1 VIAKKHIKARY
12 IFMNQEREK
21 EKDKEARESLEN
33 RADIIKDIDNKIKE
47 LSKEKTP
54 INKLIIESLSKERE
68 ALKKDLEKSAND
80 LSIQELNQRKAV
92 LRAELEALQKNKKVD
107 LAKFKQLKSG
117 IDKINSLL
125 RLKRKDIKYFTASQ
139 LSKLLRIAD
148 QEKGKP
154 YGLMV
159 LLAYEGACRP
169 GELLKIKINDLN
181 LIENTLFIQRLKG
194 SNDTLIYLSKKLN
207 TKLKKH
213 LKLIEGKDQVFL
225 FETKGKPYDL
235 QNFRKIFQRLCL
247 KANISNDI
255 GKIHNLRHTRAIES
269 VKKGANL
276 REIQY
281 ILGHKELKNV
291 MIYLTYTPNNLEIEQ
306 LFNKIND

>member
-1 VIAKKHIKARY
+1 
-12 IFMNQEREK
+12 MSQEIEK
-21 EKDKEARESLEN
+21 DQDKEARETKESKT
-33 RADIIKDIDNKIKE
+33 DIIKDIDNKIKE
-47 LSKEKTP
+47 LSQEKTHL
-54 INKLIIESLSKERE
+54 NKIIIESLSKERE
-68 ALKKDLEKSAND
+68 TIKKELEKANND

-92 LRAELEALQKNKKVD
+92 LKADLEEMQKTKKVNITEYNR
-107 LAKFKQLKSG
+107 LK
-117 IDKINSLL
+117 IEIAKINRIL
-125 RLKRKDIKYFTASQ
+125 RLKRKDIKYFAPNQ
-139 LSKLLRIAD
+139 LLKLLRIAD
-148 QEKGKP
+148 QEKEKP
-154 YGLMV
+154 YGLMI

-169 GELLKIKINDLN
+169 SELLNIKINDLN

-207 TKLKKH
+207 TKLKRY

-235 QNFRKIFQRLCL
+235 QNFRKIFQRLCI
-247 KANISNDI
+247 KANIPNDI
-255 GKIHNLRHTRAIES
+255 GKIHNLRHTRAVES

-281 ILGHKELKNV
+281 ILGHKDLKNV
-291 MIYLTYTPNNLEIEQ
+291 MIYLCYTPNNLEIEQ

>member
-1 VIAKKHIKARY
+1 
-12 IFMNQEREK
+12 MSQEIEK
-21 EKDKEARESLEN
+21 DQDKEARETKESKT
-33 RADIIKDIDNKIKE
+33 DIIKDIDNKIKE

-54 INKLIIESLSKERE
+54 LNKIIIESLSKERE
-68 ALKKDLEKSAND
+68 TIKKELEKANND

-92 LRAELEALQKNKKVD
+92 LKADLEEMQKTKKVNITEYNR
-107 LAKFKQLKSG
+107 LK
-117 IDKINSLL
+117 IEIAKINRIL
-125 RLKRKDIKYFTASQ
+125 RLKRKDIKYFAPNQ

-154 YGLMV
+154 YGLMI

-169 GELLKIKINDLN
+169 SELLNIKINDLN
-181 LIENTLFIQRLKG
+181 IIENTVFIQRLKG
-194 SNDTLIYLSKKLN
+194 SNDTLIYLSKKLLN
-207 TKLKKH
+207 SLKKH
-213 LKLIEGKDQVFL
+213 IKIIEGQGQVYL

-235 QNFRKIFQRLCL
+235 QNFRKIFQRLCI
-247 KANISNDI
+247 KANIPNDI

-291 MIYLTYTPNNLEIEQ
+291 MIYLTYTPNDLEIEQ
-306 LFNKIND
+306 LFNKVNG

>member
-1 VIAKKHIKARY
+1 
-12 IFMNQEREK
+12 MSQEIEK
-21 EKDKEARESLEN
+21 EQDKEARETKESKT
-33 RADIIKDIDNKIKE
+33 DIIKDIDNKIKE
-47 LSKEKTP
+47 LSQEKTP
-54 INKLIIESLSKERE
+54 LNKIIIESLSKERE
-68 ALKKDLEKSAND
+68 TIKKELEKANND

-92 LRAELEALQKNKKVD
+92 LKADLEEMQKTKKVNITEYNR
-107 LAKFKQLKSG
+107 LK
-117 IDKINSLL
+117 IEIAKINRIL
-125 RLKRKDIKYFTASQ
+125 RLKRKDIKYFATDQ

-154 YGLMV
+154 YGLMI

-169 GELLKIKINDLN
+169 SELLNIKISDLN
-181 LIENTLFIQRLKG
+181 IIENTVFIQRLKG
-194 SNDTLIYLSKKLN
+194 SNDTLIYLSKKLLN
-207 TKLKKH
+207 SLKKH
-213 LKLIEGKDQVFL
+213 IKIIEGQGQVYL

-235 QNFRKIFQRLCL
+235 QNFRKIFQRLCI
-247 KANISNDI
+247 KANIPNDI

-281 ILGHKELKNV
+281 ILGHKDLKNV
-291 MIYLTYTPNNLEIEQ
+291 MIYLSYTPNNLEIEQ

>member
-1 VIAKKHIKARY
+1 
-12 IFMNQEREK
+12 MSQEI
-21 EKDKEARESLEN
+21 EKDKDQEARETLEN
-33 RADIIKDIDNKIKE
+33 KADIIRDIDNKIKE

-54 INKLIIESLSKERE
+54 LNKIIIESLSKERE
-68 ALKKDLEKSAND
+68 TIKKELEKANND

-92 LRAELEALQKNKKVD
+92 LKADLEEMQKTKKVNITEYNR
-107 LAKFKQLKSG
+107 LK
-117 IDKINSLL
+117 IEIAKINRIL
-125 RLKRKDIKYFTASQ
+125 RLKRKDIKYFATNQ

-154 YGLMV
+154 YGLMI

-169 GELLKIKINDLN
+169 SELLNIKISDLN
-181 LIENTLFIQRLKG
+181 IIENTVFIQRLKG
-194 SNDTLIYLSKKLN
+194 SNDTLIYLSKKLLN
-207 TKLKKH
+207 SLKKH
-213 LKLIEGKDQVFL
+213 IKIIEGQGQVYL

-235 QNFRKIFQRLCL
+235 QNFRKIFQRLCI
-247 KANISNDI
+247 KANIPNDI
-255 GKIHNLRHTRAIES
+255 GKIHNLRHTRAVES

-281 ILGHKELKNV
+281 ILGHKDLKNV
-291 MIYLTYTPNNLEIEQ
+291 MIYLSYTPNNLEIES

>member
-1 VIAKKHIKARY
+1 
-12 IFMNQEREK
+12 MSQEIEK
-21 EKDKEARESLEN
+21 EQDKEARETKESKT
-33 RADIIKDIDNKIKE
+33 DIIKDIDNKIKE
-47 LSKEKTP
+47 LSQEKTP
-54 INKLIIESLSKERE
+54 LNKIIIESLSKERE
-68 ALKKDLEKSAND
+68 TIKKELEKANND

-92 LRAELEALQKNKKVD
+92 LKADLEALQKNKKVD
-107 LAKFKQLKSG
+107 LTRFKQLS
-117 IDKINSLL
+117 IEIAKINRLL
-125 RLKRKDIKYFTASQ
+125 RLKRKDIKYFTSSQ
-139 LSKLLRIAD
+139 LLKLLRIAD
-148 QEKGKP
+148 QEKDKP
-154 YGLMV
+154 YGLMI

-169 GELLKIKINDLN
+169 SELLNIKINDLN
-181 LIENTLFIQRLKG
+181 IIENTVFIQRLKG
-194 SNDTLIYLSKKLN
+194 SNDTLIYLSKKLLN
-207 TKLKKH
+207 SLKKH
-213 LKLIEGKDQVFL
+213 IKIIEGQGQVYL

-247 KANISNDI
+247 KANIPNDI

>member
-1 VIAKKHIKARY
+1 
-12 IFMNQEREK
+12 MNQEREK
-21 EKDKEARESLEN
+21 EKDKEEQEKERGNQEN
-33 RADIIKDIDNKIKE
+33 KADMIKDIDNKIKE
-47 LSKEKTP
+47 LSQEKTP
-54 INKLIIESLSKERE
+54 LNKLIIESLSKERDI
-68 ALKKDLEKSAND
+68 LKKDLEKSTND
-80 LSIQELNQRKAV
+80 LSIQELNQRKAT
-92 LRAELEALQKNKKVD
+92 LKADLEALQKNKKVNITEYNR
-107 LAKFKQLKSG
+107 LK
-117 IDKINSLL
+117 IEIAKINRIL
-125 RLKRKDIKYFTASQ
+125 RLKRKDIKYFTPSQ

-169 GELLKIKINDLN
+169 SELLNIKTSNVN

-194 SNDTLIYLSKKLN
+194 SNDTLIYLSKKLLSS
-207 TKLKKH
+207 LKKH
-213 LKLIEGKDQVFL
+213 IKIIEGQDQVYL

-235 QNFRKIFQRLCL
+235 QNFRKIFQRLCI
-247 KANISNDI
+247 KANIPNDI